1 MEKGLFNQ
9 RVYEVVRRI
18 PKGKVATYG
27 QVAALAGAPRNARF
41 VGYALHSNPE
51 PDVIPCH
58 RVVFRDGSLA
68 PGFAFGGPERQRL
81 LLEEEGV
88 AFISPKGMSELSES
102 GEMKG
107 STPELPDCASISP
120 VVSGT
125 PSRFRSVST
134 AYIQLSLNAIC
145 FIRRGRIMG
154 ACHKVKRAT
163 GTQMAERQGIGQ
175 RDAPGARSVG
185 MSVVSLTPAP

>member
-88 AFISPKGMSELSES
+88 AFISSERYVRTKRVGRNERLERRSFR
-102 GEMKG
+102 
-107 STPELPDCASISP
+107 TARR
-120 VVSGT
+120 
-125 PSRFRSVST
+125 SRP
-134 AYIQLSLNAIC
+134 L
-145 FIRRGRIMG
+145 
-154 ACHKVKRAT
+154 
-163 GTQMAERQGIGQ
+163 
-175 RDAPGARSVG
+175 SVG
-185 MSVVSLTPAP
+185 RLVAFDPCQPLTFNFPSTLFVLSAAVG

>member
-27 QVAALAGAPRNARF
+27 QVATLAGAPRNARF

-107 STPELPDCASISP
+107 SNAGASGLR
-120 VVSGT
+120 VDLA
-125 PSRFRSVST
+125 RC
-134 AYIQLSLNAIC
+134 QW
-145 FIRRGRIMG
+145 
-154 ACHKVKRAT
+154 
-163 GTQMAERQGIGQ
+163 
-175 RDAPGARSVG
+175 DA
-185 MSVVSLTPAP
+185 

>member
-1 MEKGLFNQ
+1 MEKGLFSR

-51 PDVIPCH
+51 PGVIPCH

-88 AFISPKGMSELSES
+88 VFISPKRYARTKRVRQDERLERRSFR
-102 GEMKG
+102 
-107 STPELPDCASISP
+107 TASR
-120 VVSGT
+120 
-125 PSRFRSVST
+125 SRP
-134 AYIQLSLNAIC
+134 L
-145 FIRRGRIMG
+145 
-154 ACHKVKRAT
+154 
-163 GTQMAERQGIGQ
+163 
-175 RDAPGARSVG
+175 SVG
-185 MSVVSLTPAP
+185 RLVAFNPCQPLTPPTTFALSAMVG